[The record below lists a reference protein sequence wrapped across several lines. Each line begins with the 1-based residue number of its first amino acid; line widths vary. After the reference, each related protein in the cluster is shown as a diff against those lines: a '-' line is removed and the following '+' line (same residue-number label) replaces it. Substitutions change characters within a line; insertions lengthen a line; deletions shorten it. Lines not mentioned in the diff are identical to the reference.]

1 MDCKY
6 FVEKRNFYETQANIL
21 LKGLV
26 DSSLNLN
33 FWVPKGGY
41 FLLTDISEV
50 EIPEQ
55 YFVDPE
61 NGPKLT
67 RDFAFVYYL
76 ANEFGVVC
84 IPMSPY
90 FSDKELG

>member
-26 DSSLNLN
+26 DSSLKLN

-50 EIPEQ
+50 EIPE
-55 YFVDPE
+55 
-61 NGPKLT
+61 
-67 RDFAFVYYL
+67 
-76 ANEFGVVC
+76 
-84 IPMSPY
+84 
-90 FSDKELG
+90 